1 MTKIRKLMIS
11 AHSKFFNKTYYK
23 MGEPYIG
30 KECDTLNKM
39 AIASLLRDNT
49 AEAEEYWI
57 KSLDLYP
64 NHFDT
69 QVNYELFR
77 WRFAMISDEELIQS
91 LNESAFKNK
100 HKGLSLEGI
109 I

>member
-1 MTKIRKLMIS
+1 MIS

-49 AEAEEYWI
+49 AEAEEYWV
-57 KSLDLYP
+57 KSLALYP

>member
-1 MTKIRKLMIS
+1 
-11 AHSKFFNKTYYK
+11 

-39 AIASLLRDNT
+39 AIASLLRDNVS
-49 AEAEEYWI
+49 EAEEFWC

-69 QVNYELFR
+69 
-77 WRFAMISDEELIQS
+77 
-91 LNESAFKNK
+91 
-100 HKGLSLEGI
+100 
-109 I
+109 

>member
-1 MTKIRKLMIS
+1 MS
-11 AHSKFFNKTYYK
+11 
-23 MGEPYIG
+23 EPYIG

-39 AIASLLRDNT
+39 AIASLLRDNVN
-49 AEAEEYWI
+49 EAEEFWS

-69 QVNYELFR
+69 QVNYELFK
-77 WRFAMISDEELIQS
+77 WGFAIISDQELIQS
-91 LNESAFKNK
+91 LKESAFKNK